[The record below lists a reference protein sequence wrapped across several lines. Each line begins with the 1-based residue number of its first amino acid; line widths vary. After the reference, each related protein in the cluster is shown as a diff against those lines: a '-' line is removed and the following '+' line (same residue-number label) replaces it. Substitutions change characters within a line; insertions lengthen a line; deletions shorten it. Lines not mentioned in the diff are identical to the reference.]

1 MRLCSPLPWTSLDA
15 HVSKLI
21 CIPSAS
27 GHAPPPSSSNVCFP
41 CQSPSAHRPPVP
53 PLFLCL
59 TLVLPYERA
68 PSRASPCTLGAPA
81 STLFVSPLAV
91 PKSPAPQL
99 SQSSLCQFPGE
110 GHAWLL
116 LPLLL
121 PRLWPC
127 ALRPLGHNPLHSTHR
142 RPSHLQLYSSTHPS
156 PGSPGSP
163 SPSQTWHRADRLWRP
178 LLTPAHLSTF
188 LLLEDLCELSHCLLY
203 IHRLF
208 CLFSAGMG
216 GLNKNT
222 LVTRW

>member
-1 MRLCSPLPWTSLDA
+1 MPMF
-15 HVSKLI
+15 
-21 CIPSAS
+21 
-27 GHAPPPSSSNVCFP
+27 PSSSV
-41 CQSPSAHRPPVP
+41 SPVLLATLLLLVP
-53 PLFLCL
+53 
-59 TLVLPYERA
+59 A
-68 PSRASPCTLGAPA
+68 MSASPASPHQLTGLQFLLSSFASPWSYPMNELLQGLPHAPW
-81 STLFVSPLAV
+81 V
-91 PKSPAPQL
+91 PQHQPFLSRPWLSQSPAPQL
-99 SQSSLCQFPGE
+99 SQSSLCQCPGE

-127 ALRPLGHNPLHSTHR
+127 ALLPLGHNPLHSTHR
-142 RPSHLQLYSSTHPS
+142 RPSHLQPYSSTHPS

-163 SPSQTWHRADRLWRP
+163 SPSQRWHRADRLWRP
-178 LLTPAHLSTF
+178 LLTPAHLSPF

-216 GLNKNT
+216 GLNKNS

>member
-1 MRLCSPLPWTSLDA
+1 MPMF
-15 HVSKLI
+15 
-21 CIPSAS
+21 
-27 GHAPPPSSSNVCFP
+27 PSSSVSPVLLAMLLLLVPAMSASPARPHQLTGLQFLLSSFASPWSYPMNELLQGLPMHSGCPSINPFCLTP
-41 CQSPSAHRPPVP
+41 GCPKEPGPSA
-53 PLFLCL
+53 
-59 TLVLPYERA
+59 
-68 PSRASPCTLGAPA
+68 
-81 STLFVSPLAV
+81 
-91 PKSPAPQL
+91 L

-142 RPSHLQLYSSTHPS
+142 RPSHLQPYSSTHLS

-163 SPSQTWHRADRLWRP
+163 SPSQRWHRADRLWRP
-178 LLTPAHLSTF
+178 LLTPAHLSPF

-222 LVTRW
+222 LMTRW